1 MNKFINVEYISPIV
15 RFFFINLISILK
27 KKKKIN
33 CFMNYESPCIRKKK
47 FLLIKNFSTR
57 LSKISFDLHDRR
69 KIERC
74 KMSDVSLIKKC
85 K

>member
-1 MNKFINVEYISPIV
+1 MNKFINVEYISPIFV
-15 RFFFINLISILK
+15 RFFFINLISIL

-47 FLLIKNFSTR
+47 ILLIKNFSTG

>member
-27 KKKKIN
+27 KKKNQLLHELWITL
-33 CFMNYESPCIRKKK
+33 YTKKK
-47 FLLIKNFSTR
+47 ILIKNFSTK